1 MYKGIRICRPLL
13 GLGKRECMQYCLDHG
28 IPFGIDESNLKDD
41 YTRNQIRHSL
51 VDTLSEDQKEEWLHT
66 IEKKIEKEY

>member
-1 MYKGIRICRPLL
+1 MYAVLFGPW
-13 GLGKRECMQYCLDHG
+13 D
-28 IPFGIDESNLKDD
+28 PFGIDESNLKDD

-66 IEKKIEKEY
+66 IEKENREWNTKIVSTEQGEVAQEI